1 MASEALGA
9 GVAAEMFEAVRG
21 SVRLVDGRPVF
32 REGAGELLERLRLTI
47 VEAVLAS
54 GLERAAEWVEIFRGE
69 LERARRAASL
79 RGVLLPK
86 ELRSFIEDPRGH
98 LAKKLFQYS
107 IDLARGRLSPEE
119 FMSKARNALNT
130 SMATNLRSIYQHWVF
145 LALVAEYGRRGASIV
160 YPDHG
165 FLHIERQGRQRGG
178 SIPANAVV
186 RLPGA
191 REASFYLEAPRPVG
205 WGDSRGLERTWS
217 LYTSLRPD
225 MIIYGG
231 RVLDMVEWV
240 EGRPRVKRPSV
251 VVEFK
256 ELEDWY
262 DRVRYLKGP
271 LVKRFSAEEWYERWF
286 EGLKT
291 GLADILGVEPGR
303 REERREGVR
312 VREHRL
318 VLLYREVYKPDLL
331 VLVSRAPVP
340 GAIRRELEAEGV
352 AVVDGVEIGSRGPV
366 EELAEALEPYFEK
379 VVDTPLDEVEHRL
392 WLMGVQ
398 VDRRRLE
405 EALARMALEDLPRL
419 ASMLEE
425 GLEAGAGGG
434 EAGQQA

>member
-1 MASEALGA
+1 MASSTLDA
-9 GVAAEMFEAVRG
+9 GLPRDVLEAVRG
-21 SVRLVDGRPVF
+21 SVELVEGRPVF
-32 REGAGELLERLRLTI
+32 RDGARELLESLRLRVVDGILG
-47 VEAVLAS
+47 EAL
-54 GLERAAEWVEIFRGE
+54 GRAVEWVHIFKDE
-69 LERARRAASL
+69 LETARRAAGL

-107 IDLARGRLSPEE
+107 IDLARGKLSPEE
-119 FMSKARNALNT
+119 FLAKARSALNT
-130 SMATNLRSIYQHWVF
+130 SLATNLRSIYQHWVF

-178 SIPANAVV
+178 SIPANAVI

-191 REASFYLEAPRPVG
+191 REASFYLEAPRPIG
-205 WGDSRGLERTWS
+205 WGDSRGLERAWS

-231 RVLDMVEWV
+231 RVLDMVEWAD
-240 EGRPRVKRPSV
+240 GRPRIKRPSV

-262 DRVRYLKGP
+262 ERVRYLKGP
-271 LVKRFSAEEWYERWF
+271 LVKRFSAEEWYARWF

-291 GLADILGVEPGR
+291 GLADILGIEPGR

-331 VLVSRAPVP
+331 VLVSRTPVP
-340 GAIRRELEAEGV
+340 GEVRRDLESEGV
-352 AVVDGVEIGSRGPV
+352 AVIDGVEIGSREPV
-366 EELAEALEPYFEK
+366 GELASELEPYFEK

-392 WLMGVQ
+392 WLMGVEA
-398 VDRRRLE
+398 DRRRLE
-405 EALARMALEDLPRL
+405 EALATLALENLPRL
-419 ASMLEE
+419 ASMLESR
-425 GLEAGAGGG
+425 LDTEARGG
-434 EAGQQA
+434 EASQEA